1 MILAFGKTPKE
12 LGVPGEAKFKN
23 KGVSYCTI
31 CDAPFFKGQ
40 DVALVSWGDLAREP
54 VTILSSVANKFYWIY
69 PGEKPIHDDEFIEQA
84 KRLGKAVFVPNS
96 EVVEIKGD
104 TKVKS
109 VVVKNRKTGELQELP
124 VSAVFVEV
132 GYVTKSD
139 FVKHLV
145 ELNERGEIIA
155 DWEGKTKTPGVFAAG
170 DIVAYPYKQAV
181 ISAAMGVAA
190 ALSAT
195 AYVMKLKGKPVHSLV
210 DWRAEKNKVLDA
222 YPYTAIALN
231 YYPTCATPLPTSLT
245 KPQTKPP
252 ALRPSNPP
260 GRPPQVRSQKWL
272 MYFSPPLRQMRPLER
287 SYPCHPPVPQGR
299 PRWTKRCASL
309 CYPSVG
315 ISIARLRNRLL
326 DIYTAQSL

>member
-1 MILAFGKTPKE
+1 MEADYDVIIVGAGIAGLSAALYAARQRLKTLVISKDLGGQLNMTTLIENYPAIAKISGPELAKRVEQQARAFGAEIIFDEVKTVEKQGDVFVVKTEGGDEYKALAVVLAFGKTPKE
-12 LGVPGEAKFKN
+12 LNVPGEAKFKN
-23 KGVSYCTI
+23 RGVSYCTI

-54 VTILSSVANKFYWIY
+54 VTILSSVANKFYWIF
-69 PGEKPIHDDEFIEQA
+69 PGDKPIHDDEFIEQA

-104 TKVKS
+104 TKVRA
-109 VVVKNRKTGELQELP
+109 VVVKNRKTGEVQELP

-145 ELNERGEIIA
+145 DLNERGEIIA
-155 DWEGKTKTPGVFAAG
+155 DWEGRTKTPGVFAAG

-195 AYVMKLKGKPVHSLV
+195 AHVMKLKGKPVHSLV
-210 DWRAEKNKVLDA
+210 DWRAEKK
-222 YPYTAIALN
+222 
-231 YYPTCATPLPTSLT
+231 
-245 KPQTKPP
+245 
-252 ALRPSNPP
+252 
-260 GRPPQVRSQKWL
+260 
-272 MYFSPPLRQMRPLER
+272 
-287 SYPCHPPVPQGR
+287 
-299 PRWTKRCASL
+299 
-309 CYPSVG
+309 
-315 ISIARLRNRLL
+315 
-326 DIYTAQSL
+326 